1 MIFFIPNFREW
12 GVFQQ
17 NHIMTCPIADSVS
30 GSRPSV
36 QVAGIGGMMR
46 TPLVVLIVV
55 LSLITFGPPCWPGES
70 EAVSGLPVEEL
81 TPSFL
86 VLAVT
91 GPHKGKEV
99 CYVCE
104 FIGAPTIFAFFRQ
117 TGDEMASV
125 VKELNELARRN
136 QDIRVVAV
144 VIEGQDSQPWLEK
157 FAQENGIIIPLTVLR
172 NGKDDVAGKVYKL
185 NASVSNT
192 ILMSVKR
199 KVAANLV
206 NVNAENFKMLT
217 NTVSKM
223 LHQS

>member
-1 MIFFIPNFREW
+1 
-12 GVFQQ
+12 
-17 NHIMTCPIADSVS
+17 
-30 GSRPSV
+30 
-36 QVAGIGGMMR
+36 MR
-46 TPLVVLIVV
+46 RPLVVLIVV
-55 LSLITFGPPCWPGES
+55 LSLMTFGPRCLAGQS
-70 EAVSGLPVEEL
+70 KTVSGLAVGEM
-81 TPSFL
+81 TPSFP

-125 VKELNELARRN
+125 IKKLNELARRN

-144 VIEGQDSQPWLEK
+144 VIEGQESQPWLEK
-157 FAQENGIIIPLTVLR
+157 FAQENGITIPLTVLR
-172 NGKDDVAGKVYKL
+172 NGKDDVAVKVYKL

-217 NTVSKM
+217 NTVSKV
-223 LHQS
+223 LDQR

>member
-1 MIFFIPNFREW
+1 
-12 GVFQQ
+12 
-17 NHIMTCPIADSVS
+17 
-30 GSRPSV
+30 
-36 QVAGIGGMMR
+36 MR
-46 TPLVVLIVV
+46 RPLVVLIVV
-55 LSLITFGPPCWPGES
+55 LSLIAFGPPCLAGQS
-70 EAVSGLPVEEL
+70 KTVSGLAVGEM
-81 TPSFL
+81 TPSFP

-125 VKELNELARRN
+125 IKKLNELARRN

-144 VIEGQDSQPWLEK
+144 VIEGQESQPWLEK
-157 FAQENGIIIPLTVLR
+157 FAQENGITIPLTVLR
-172 NGKDDVAGKVYKL
+172 NGKDDVAVKVYKL

-217 NTVSKM
+217 NTVSKV
-223 LHQS
+223 LDQR

>member
-1 MIFFIPNFREW
+1 
-12 GVFQQ
+12 
-17 NHIMTCPIADSVS
+17 
-30 GSRPSV
+30 
-36 QVAGIGGMMR
+36 MR
-46 TPLVVLIVV
+46 RPLVVLIVV
-55 LSLITFGPPCWPGES
+55 LSLMTFGPPCLAGQS
-70 EAVSGLPVEEL
+70 KTVSGLAVGEM
-81 TPSFL
+81 TPSFP

-125 VKELNELARRN
+125 VKKLNELARRN

-157 FAQENGIIIPLTVLR
+157 FAQENGITIPLTVFR
-172 NGKDDVAGKVYKL
+172 NGKDDVAMKLYKL
-185 NASVSNT
+185 NANINNT
-192 ILMSVKR
+192 ILVSVKR

-206 NVNAENFKMLT
+206 NVNAEHFKMLT
-217 NTVSKM
+217 NTISKV
-223 LHQS
+223 LDQR